1 MSCTNPN
8 LVSFGID
15 SFTGEMTHK
24 FLGPAAAYRVEAYGS
39 MPDLV
44 SRGWYAQLVPCGKCS
59 SCLSDKA
66 RDWSNR
72 CLMELQSS
80 KCAVFVTLT
89 YNDFHLP
96 FGDSGPTLRVE
107 DCQKFMKRLRKHFS
121 EKRIRFLLSGEYGSK
136 TQRPHY
142 HAILFGLHLSDF
154 PDLRL
159 VKYNKLKQ
167 PLFTSPTLAAIWS
180 HGIVSIGS
188 VTKQSCDYV
197 CRYVLKKQRDLN
209 SDDNFYAGR
218 KPPFIISSRRPGIGL
233 LDCDKYL
240 AAPDQH
246 IVVDGKDGSVYDFP
260 IPKSVW
266 RHCKDVGIGLDIL
279 SDMCYRNSIRSKE
292 RLETVLNT
300 YNLPYPEILRR
311 QADDKAR
318 HLNLLPERSVE

>member
-8 LVSFGID
+8 LVSFCVD
-15 SFTGEMTHK
+15 SFTGELSHK
-24 FLGPAAAYRVEAYGS
+24 FLGPASAYHVEADGS
-39 MPDLV
+39 MPDLA
-44 SRGWYAQLVPCGKCS
+44 SRGWYAQLVPCGKCP

-96 FGDSGPTLRVE
+96 IGDNGPSLCVE
-107 DCQKFMKRLRKHFS
+107 DCQKFMKRLRKFFPD
-121 EKRIRFLLSGEYGSK
+121 KRIRFLLSGEYGSK

-167 PLFTSPTLAAIWS
+167 PLFTSPTLAALWS

-197 CRYVLKKQRDLN
+197 CRYVLKKQQDLN
-209 SDDNFYAGR
+209 SDKSFYAGR
-218 KPPFIISSRRPGIGL
+218 KAPFILSSRRPGIGL
-233 LDCDKYL
+233 LDCEKYL
-240 AAPDQH
+240 AAPNQH

-260 IPKSVW
+260 VPKSVW
-266 RHCKDVGIGLDIL
+266 RHCKDASIGLDIL
-279 SDMCYRNSIRSKE
+279 ADMRYNNSIRSRE
-292 RLETVLNT
+292 RLETLLNT

-311 QADDKAR
+311 QSEDKLR
-318 HLNLLPERSVE
+318 VFKLLPERSVE